1 MSQRLKD
8 RICLVTGAS
17 RGIGYAVAKAF
28 AAEGA
33 QVIALARTQGG
44 LAALDD
50 EIKAAG
56 GLAPVLVP
64 CDLSKYDAIDELGGV
79 LFKRFGRL
87 DVLVGNAASLG
98 VLGPIAQSD
107 AKKFAQTI
115 ELNLIANYRLIR
127 AMDPLL
133 RASPAGRAIFLT
145 SGVTR
150 GVVPFWGAYA
160 VSKVALEQLAQL
172 YAAETAT
179 THIKVHL
186 LDPGA
191 VRTAMRATAFPG
203 EDPAMLP
210 APDAIT
216 ETFIE
221 MALAESQIPS
231 GGRVRALAVETVRS

>member
-17 RGIGYAVAKAF
+17 RGIGHAVAKAF

-50 EIKAAG
+50 AIKAAG
-56 GLAPVLVP
+56 GLPPVLVP
-64 CDLSKYDAIDELGGV
+64 CDLTKYDAIDELGAK
-79 LFKRFGRL
+79 LFERFGRL
-87 DVLVGNAASLG
+87 DVLVGNAGSLG
-98 VLGPIAQSD
+98 VLGPVAQSD
-107 AKKFAQTI
+107 AKKFTQTV

-127 AMDPLL
+127 SMDPLL
-133 RASPAGRAIFLT
+133 RASPAGRVIFVT

-160 VSKVALEQLAQL
+160 VSKVALEHLAQL
-172 YAAETAT
+172 YAAETGT
-179 THIKVHL
+179 TGIKVNL

-191 VRTAMRATAFPG
+191 VRTAMRAAAFPG

-221 MALAESQIPS
+221 MAVADSLVPS
-231 GGRVRALAVETVRS
+231 GGRVRALAVESAKN